1 MTGLFTLA
9 RNGAMVAA
17 ATAVLALGAPAV
29 ATAHGKHHHHHHGHH
44 HTTTAMGIITTIM
57 TTITA
62 AACAMVTCTGIM
74 ATCTAMGIGTGGAT
88 GTTIDVAQ
96 ARHHSLTWL

>member
-1 MTGLFTLA
+1 LQQRLQ
-9 RNGAMVAA
+9 RWLCERRPLPLR
-17 ATAVLALGAPAV
+17 TASIIITIMAI
-29 ATAHGKHHHHHHGHH
+29 TI
-44 HTTTAMGIITTIM
+44 TTAMGIITTTM

-62 AACAMVTCTGIM
+62 AACAMVKCTGIM

-96 ARHHSLTWL
+96 ARHQSLTWL